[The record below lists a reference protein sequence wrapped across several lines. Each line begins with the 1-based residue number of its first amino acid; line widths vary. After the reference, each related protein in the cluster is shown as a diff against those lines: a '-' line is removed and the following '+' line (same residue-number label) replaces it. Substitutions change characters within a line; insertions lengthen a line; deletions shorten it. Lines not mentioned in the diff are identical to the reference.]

1 MKKTINIMETTL
13 QQPINSGFTASA
25 TAEDVIKGIDL
36 TGKVAIVTGGYSGI
50 GLETARV
57 LQAAGAMVIIPARD
71 IEKAKRNLAGLAVE
85 LEQMDLFDTA
95 AIDTFAEKFSASGRP
110 LHLLVNSAGI
120 MAAPLV
126 RDARGYE
133 SQFATNHLGHFQL
146 ALRLWPELLKAKGAR
161 VISVSS
167 WGHRLSPVV
176 FEDINFEHRAYDRMA
191 AYGQSKTANVLFAVK
206 LDELGKDQHIRAFAL
221 HPGSIVSTDLSR
233 NFSEDELRSFGV
245 IDEQGKP
252 VLNPDK
258 QQKTIAQGAATSVWF
273 ATSPQ
278 LDGMGGVY
286 GENCDISPLVRPGD
300 SVELKAGFRPVGV
313 MPYAVDPDAAKRL
326 WTLSE
331 QLTGVTFNH

>member
-1 MKKTINIMETTL
+1 MEKTP
-13 QQPINSGFTASA
+13 QQSIQTGFSASS
-25 TAEDVIKGIDL
+25 TAEEVIKGIDL
-36 TGKVAIVTGGYSGI
+36 TGKVAIITGGYSGI

-57 LQAAGAMVIIPARD
+57 LQAAGATVIIPARD
-71 IEKAKRNLAGLAVE
+71 MEKAKRNLKGINVE
-85 LEQMDLFDTA
+85 LEQLDLFNPVS
-95 AIDTFAEKFSASGRP
+95 IDAFADRFLASGRP
-110 LHLLVNSAGI
+110 LHLMVNSAGI
-120 MAAPLV
+120 MATPLV

-146 ALRLWPELLKAKGAR
+146 TARLWPALQKAVGAR

-176 FEDINFEHRAYDRMA
+176 FDDINFEHREYERMA

-206 LDELGKDQHIRAFAL
+206 LDELGKGQHIRAFAL

-233 NFSEDELRSFGV
+233 NFSEAELRSFGV

-273 ATSPQ
+273 ATSLQ
-278 LDGMGGVY
+278 LAGMGGVY
-286 GENCDISPLVRPGD
+286 GENCNISPLVQPGE

-313 MPYAVDPDAAKRL
+313 MPYAVDPDAAQRL

-331 QLTGVTFNH
+331 QLTGITFNA